1 MSIHDA
7 GELVFVEHG
16 PGEPYLVPAQCV
28 ADHGTAAAFA
38 EALEAA
44 GAGRASAVHL
54 ITDDHGTPLYAATTA
69 ALGEMMQRPPSSVDE
84 ATLLGWCPPALAE
97 LRMLGAGALH
107 ADTVQA
113 ARQLYAEGRLG
124 WHPDDANSNSVRPY
138 LTGAPDGSAAGGTVH
153 AGPGGGE
160 AA

>member
-7 GELVFVEHG
+7 GEIVFTEGG
-16 PGEPYLVPAQCV
+16 PGEPFMVPAQCV
-28 ADHGTAAAFA
+28 ADHGTATAHA

-44 GAGRASAVHL
+44 GAGRASVVHL
-54 ITDDHGTPLYAATTA
+54 ITDDNGSPLYAATTA
-69 ALGEMMQRPPSSVDE
+69 ALAEMMQRPPSSVDE
-84 ATLLGWCPPALAE
+84 GTLLGWCPPALAE

-138 LTGAPDGSAAGGTVH
+138 LAGAPDGSAADGTAH
-153 AGPGGGE
+153 TGPDGD